1 MEKQWQF
8 QNITWRKDMSEFP
21 TVIQPGI
28 ALPVRREPLVPVTP
42 PLFFEDEQ
50 ETAAMLAVPESVE
63 MAVEA
68 SVPLPV
74 SRQKKLLRSI
84 LLILILFLGIA
95 IYFTW
100 QSATAPAV
108 APTVVQQNFGN
119 PTANSGGAASTTSSE
134 TIMVY
139 ILGAIARPGI
149 YKLPADARVYQLV
162 QDAGGLLPNAN
173 AVALNMAARLTDGE
187 EIYVLSVGE
196 TAPPG
201 INSPPGSNN
210 GTPGTSGTLA
220 PGQLVNINTA
230 TEAQMMQV
238 LHVSSATANKIIAYR
253 TQHGP
258 YTAVSQLLQVVSKSI
273 YDRIK
278 NMVTV

>member
-8 QNITWRKDMSEFP
+8 QNIAWQEDVSEFP
-21 TVIQPGI
+21 TVIQPSVT
-28 ALPVRREPLVPVTP
+28 LPVRREPLVPVTP

-50 ETAAMLAVPESVE
+50 ETAAMLAVPDSVE

-68 SVPLPV
+68 PVPV
-74 SRQKKLLRSI
+74 SVSRKKKLLRSI
-84 LLILILFLGIA
+84 LLIFILFLGVA

-100 QSATAPAV
+100 RSATAPAV

-119 PTANSGGAASTTSSE
+119 TTANSGGAASDSG

-187 EIYVLSVGE
+187 EIYVPSVGE
-196 TAPPG
+196 TTPPG
-201 INSPPGSNN
+201 VNSPPGSNN
-210 GTPGTSGTLA
+210 GTPGALA

-238 LHVSSATANKIIAYR
+238 LHVSSTTANKIIAYR

-273 YDRIK
+273 YDKIK